1 MIRKVSDKNDD
12 KKSYSM
18 GSTFPHTEYFACP
31 HAKTKLQNLF
41 LILPKF
47 MKLGSNCLLIFL

>member
-1 MIRKVSDKNDD
+1 MISKVSDKNDD

-18 GSTFPHTEYFACP
+18 GSTFPHTKDFACP

-41 LILPKF
+41 LIPPKF
-47 MKLGSNCLLIFL
+47 LKLGSDCLLLFL